1 MMNKTKQPV
10 SLFVTCLVDGISP
23 GVGEAVV
30 TVFERLGILVSCPPE
45 QTCCGQPAFN
55 SGYRTEARRAARR
68 FIEVFEGAD
77 VIVGPSGSCVHMV
90 KHHYPLLFEGEGK
103 WQARAE
109 RVAEKTFEFTQYLVD
124 VLAVTDLGAAF
135 SGKVT
140 YHDSCHLLR
149 GLGIGA
155 QPRKLIE
162 NVRGATFVEMAAS
175 DRCCGFGGAF
185 SVKYPEISSAMT
197 EEKVHHILASGA
209 DAVVGCDASCLMNIG
224 GMLSRMGSS
233 VRCLHIAELLAG
245 QSEATG

>member
-1 MMNKTKQPV
+1 MKKTKQPV

-30 TVFERLGILVSCPPE
+30 TVFERLGISVSCPPE

-68 FIEVFEGAD
+68 FIEVFEEAD

-90 KHHYPLLFEGEGK
+90 KHHYPLLFDGDER
-103 WQARAE
+103 WQARAK

-124 VLAVTDLGAAF
+124 VLGVTDLGAAF

-149 GLGIGA
+149 GLGIGS

-197 EEKVHHILASGA
+197 EEKVHNILASGA

-245 QSEATG
+245 DPEATR